1 MGRHKRLSGGQPGN
15 QNARKHGYYSAKLSK
30 KELSEYWNLVN
41 VQGMD
46 PLLAVLRAKISNAL
60 VSAPGNHRIIRESSS
75 QLAKL
80 CRENLGIDKNVSD
93 QVKNITRNIL
103 ETAVTGDVEL
113 TKRIASKFLEAVESS
128 QIE

>member
-1 MGRHKRLSGGQPGN
+1 MGRHKRQSGGQPGN
-15 QNARKHGYYSAKLSK
+15 QNARKHGYYSAKLSEK
-30 KELSEYWNLVN
+30 DLSEYWNLVN

-46 PLLAVLRAKISNAL
+46 PQIAILRTKVENAL
-60 VSAPGNHRIIRESSS
+60 SSAPGHHRIIRESSI

-80 CRENLGIDKNVSD
+80 CQENLGFDKDVSD
-93 QVKNITRNIL
+93 QLKIITRGIL

-113 TKRIASKFLEAVESS
+113 TKRVASKFLEALESS